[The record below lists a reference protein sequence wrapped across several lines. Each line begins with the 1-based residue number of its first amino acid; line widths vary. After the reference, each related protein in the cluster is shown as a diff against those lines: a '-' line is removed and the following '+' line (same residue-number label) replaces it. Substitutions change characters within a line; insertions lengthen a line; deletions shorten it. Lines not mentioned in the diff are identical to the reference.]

1 MTTVAIS
8 GDMVWNADPTTPDEI
23 ASTLRR
29 LLVECHAHSSGCVP
43 ARVLNLV
50 CVVDKTMSG
59 AVSARL
65 RQTGG
70 YHASR
75 TIICAVDP
83 SRGALGAEVMIGRA
97 QTRGRGDFALLRE
110 WVTLAVGERHVP
122 HLDTIVDPL
131 VVSDLPTVLWCAGRH
146 DDSVRALLPLAQ
158 AVLLDSSERRHPRLA
173 LRHAHGLLRRVHVV
187 DLDWLRS
194 TPWRERVAA
203 VFDPPAVRPD
213 LSSISAVRVRHH
225 PESAAAGLL
234 LAGWLASRLEWRVSP
249 LGRQGCELVG
259 TVGGAR
265 GDIRV
270 TLTPDRR
277 QIVHGLSG
285 LTLEASS
292 GRRLS
297 LDRGPGGLQACE
309 RDPGGRERR
318 WKVVGASRGEPGIL
332 GEGIRQAL
340 LRDPAFAS
348 AVCAAATLAPDS
360 AAGSNSSTSVR
371 P

>member
-1 MTTVAIS
+1 VTTVAIP
-8 GDMVWNADPTTPDEI
+8 GDMVWNADSTAPDEI

-29 LLVECHAHSSGCVP
+29 LLGECHAHCSGSVP

-59 AVSARL
+59 AVSERL

-83 SRGALGAEVMIGRA
+83 SRGAIGAEVMIGRA
-97 QTRGRGDFALLRE
+97 QTRRRGDFALLRE
-110 WVTLAVGERHVP
+110 WITLAVGQRHVS

-131 VVSDLPTVLWCAGRH
+131 VVSDLPTVVWCAGRH

-173 LRHAHGLLRRVHVV
+173 LRHARELLRRAHVV

-203 VFDPPAVRPD
+203 AFDPPAVRPD
-213 LSSISAVRVRHH
+213 LSSISAVTVRHH
-225 PESAAAGLL
+225 PESATAGLL
-234 LAGWLASRLEWRVSP
+234 LVGWLASRLEWRVSP

-265 GDIRV
+265 GDVRV
-270 TLTPDRR
+270 TLMPDRR
-277 QIVHGLSG
+277 QSVHGLSG

-297 LDRGPGGLQACE
+297 LDRGRGGLQACE

-318 WKVVGASRGEPGIL
+318 WKVAGAGRGEPGIL

-340 LRDPAFAS
+340 LRDPAFAP
-348 AVCAAATLAPDS
+348 AVCVAATLAPS
-360 AAGSNSSTSVR
+360 SSRRRAALPG
-371 P
+371 